1 MPTAHRASPRCNPQ
15 RSAQTADGVSSV
27 DKSLL
32 QSIAFERLLADLSAG
47 FINLAADKVDAAIT
61 DSLLRITVALG
72 VDRAELVH
80 FAPDPAGHL
89 VTHSAVVPGVI
100 EGAPNAF
107 ARRFPWVTRQIL
119 AGRHFAFGRLDELP
133 AEANVDK
140 ASWQKFKVKSCV
152 GVPIHVGGQI
162 DSAIGVDCMRK
173 ERTWPA
179 ELVERLQVL
188 ATIFG
193 NALAHKRTSQE
204 LEAAIAFER
213 MTTDIMGTLLQAPRA
228 QHDTVLEA
236 GLRQVAQA
244 FGADRA
250 TLWQRVG
257 DSADF
262 TKSHRWTAD
271 SQVAALPV
279 PAAGLSWVNAQL
291 LRGSVVRFA
300 SHAELPAEA
309 ATDVSTLHTLGIGAA
324 VIVPL
329 EMSGRVAGALSIGT
343 TREHV
348 DWPDVLLPRAQ
359 LLGQAFA
366 SYIAR
371 QQAEQRQL
379 QAQAQA
385 AHAARVATLGVFAAS
400 LVHELTQPLAASLAN
415 AETAR
420 NLLARPA
427 PALDEAR
434 DTVADIVTDSR
445 RAGELIQKLR
455 RFLRHGEAE
464 HGAIEA
470 QGLITEVLSFVASES
485 AGKGISIT
493 LDVSEGL
500 PGFIGDRVQMQQV
513 LLNLL
518 LNAFDAVTSRPPG
531 ERRVQLRAYPAASG
545 LAIEIG
551 DNGPGM
557 DAVTLA
563 RIFQPFFTTKP
574 GGMGLGLSICQTIV
588 SSHGGTIRAS
598 SSLGQGTRFHI
609 QLPLRQPLIVGPNA
623 PAATPVQYGDC
634 VFVVDDDDAMRRALE
649 RQLTAEGYRVQG
661 FANAHAFLDGAPQAE
676 VACIVSDVR
685 MPGLS
690 GLDLQAT
697 LARGVNDWPIIF
709 ISGHADVPTSVH
721 AMKAGAAAFL
731 SKPFAQAELLAAVS
745 DALATSR
752 QRVAARHQHAD
763 AAAAP
768 PLAHAA
774 RGRGLRAGGAGP
786 AEQAGRRPAGHR
798 GKHGEDPS
806 RPCHGKDGGAVGGRA
821 GAHGA
826 SACPAG
832 HGCGDA
838 RLGSA

>member
-27 DKSLL
+27 DISLL

-80 FAPDPAGHL
+80 FTPDPAGHR

-152 GVPIHVGGQI
+152 GVPIHVGGRI
-162 DSAIGVDCMRK
+162 DSAIGVDCMRA
-173 ERTWPA
+173 ERTWPPQ
-179 ELVERLQVL
+179 LVERLQVL

-228 QHDTVLEA
+228 QQDTVLEA

-300 SHAELPAEA
+300 SRAELPAEA
-309 ATDVSTLHTLGIGAA
+309 ATDVPTLHTLGIGAA

-470 QGLITEVLSFVASES
+470 RGLMTEVLSFVASES
-485 AGKGISIT
+485 AGKGISDHARRERSFAQLRRRPRADAAGAAEPAAQRLRRRGLAT
-493 LDVSEGL
+493 AGRAPRAVAGL
-500 PGFIGDRVQMQQV
+500 PGRIRAGHRGRRQRPGHGRRHAGAPLPALLHHQARRHGTRAVDLPDHRVQPW
-513 LLNLL
+513 
-518 LNAFDAVTSRPPG
+518 RHPPR
-531 ERRVQLRAYPAASG
+531 EFQP
-545 LAIEIG
+545 
-551 DNGPGM
+551 GPGH
-557 DAVTLA
+557 A
-563 RIFQPFFTTKP
+563 
-574 GGMGLGLSICQTIV
+574 LS
-588 SSHGGTIRAS
+588 H
-598 SSLGQGTRFHI
+598 
-609 QLPLRQPLIVGPNA
+609 P
-623 PAATPVQYGDC
+623 
-634 VFVVDDDDAMRRALE
+634 
-649 RQLTAEGYRVQG
+649 
-661 FANAHAFLDGAPQAE
+661 
-676 VACIVSDVR
+676 
-685 MPGLS
+685 
-690 GLDLQAT
+690 
-697 LARGVNDWPIIF
+697 
-709 ISGHADVPTSVH
+709 
-721 AMKAGAAAFL
+721 
-731 SKPFAQAELLAAVS
+731 
-745 DALATSR
+745 
-752 QRVAARHQHAD
+752 

-768 PLAHAA
+768 APH
-774 RGRGLRAGGAGP
+774 
-786 AEQAGRRPAGHR
+786 RRPECAGCR
-798 GKHGEDPS
+798 T
-806 RPCHGKDGGAVGGRA
+806 RAVR
-821 GAHGA
+821 
-826 SACPAG
+826 
-832 HGCGDA
+832 
-838 RLGSA
+838 RLRLRRR